1 MIKLFRNIRKNLI
14 NEGKT
19 SRYFKYAIGEII
31 LVVIGILIALQ
42 INNWNIERNNNIQET
57 QILKQLQKEFEA
69 NLIELN
75 GKISMRNDMIYAA
88 EKIVQNF
95 ETGIARVP
103 LDSLLDY
110 NMHISLTPTFNAS
123 TGVTNELISSGKLYL
138 IKNQDLKTYLT
149 NWSGDIE
156 KLVEMEMTLYNL
168 SSHELMPYFIKNY
181 KRKNLIKSK
190 ASQEI
195 HKKFMMGD
203 AKEPNFR
210 GVLNT
215 EEFEK
220 LYQDTVFENFA
231 ITIGDFAYYGN
242 RQSAGIKERIETILK
257 IIQEELNSK
266 DFD

>member
-1 MIKLFRNIRKNLI
+1 MFKLFNKIRM
-14 NEGKT
+14 KT
-19 SRYFKYAIGEII
+19 IAENKLGRYLKYAIGEII

-42 INNWNIERNNNIQET
+42 INNWNIERNNNLQET

-69 NLIELN
+69 NLTELN
-75 GKISMRNDMIYAA
+75 GKISMRNDMIYATERIVEIF
-88 EKIVQNF
+88 EKGIQN
-95 ETGIARVP
+95 TP
-103 LDSLLDY
+103 LDTLLDY
-110 NMHISLTPTFNAS
+110 NMKLYLTPTFNAS
-123 TGVTNELISSGKLYL
+123 TGVTDELLSSGKLYL
-138 IKNQDLKTYLT
+138 IRNQELKTYLT

-156 KLVEMEMTLYNL
+156 KLVEMEMTLYDL
-168 SSHELMPYFIKNY
+168 STDEIIPYIIKNF

-210 GVLNT
+210 GVLKK

-220 LYQDTVFENFA
+220 FYRDNVMENFA
-231 ITIGDFAYYGN
+231 ITVGDFAYYGN
-242 RQSAGIKERIETILK
+242 RQSSGIKKRIEDILS

-266 DFD
+266 NYD